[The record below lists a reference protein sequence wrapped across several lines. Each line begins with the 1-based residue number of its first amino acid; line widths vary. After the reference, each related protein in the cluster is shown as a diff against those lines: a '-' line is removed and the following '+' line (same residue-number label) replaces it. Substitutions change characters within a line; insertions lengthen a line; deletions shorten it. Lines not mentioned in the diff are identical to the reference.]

1 MLLLFPNSTNYAV
14 NKRREHLST
23 EDVFVKQNHILP
35 TDEQGKVKELNGRI
49 TNTIINSKG

>member
-1 MLLLFPNSTNYAV
+1 MLLLFPNSTYYAV

-49 TNTIINSKG
+49 ANTIINSKG